1 MKAVALI
8 YSPKEGAPGRT
19 ERRWKKILRY
29 LEQKG
34 LDFDYVRSN
43 GHHDVE
49 RLAAMFASSGC
60 STIVVVGGDAA
71 LHSALCGIMSS
82 GVAADRLPA
91 LGVIPNGYGNDFAR
105 FWNFSADDWH
115 VAAEAVL
122 HRHTRKVDV
131 GMVREMPASDAER
144 HEATDGRRSNAAASG
159 HTEAK
164 TWYFLNCLNLGV
176 VASVT
181 NLRRRMRRIFLLDTL
196 SYLVSS
202 ICLIFARM
210 SYVFTFSMP
219 GELVRQ
225 QGMTMCVGSAKGY
238 GLTPSAVPYNGLL
251 DITLVKH
258 PRFSQT
264 VHGLWLLYTGRFLS
278 HRGLS
283 VWRTKSLH
291 IEVGEKTP
299 VSIDGRMVQLKSH
312 SLSVEIKPEAIDFI
326 IP

>member
-19 ERRWKKILRY
+19 ERRWRKICRY
-29 LEQKG
+29 LELKG
-34 LDFDYVRSN
+34 LDFDYVRSD
-43 GHHDVE
+43 GHKEVE
-49 RLAAMFASSGC
+49 RLAAMFATSGC

-71 LHSALCGIMSS
+71 LNSALCGILSAKDTMTK
-82 GVAADRLPA
+82 LPA

-105 FWNFSADDWH
+105 FWGLPADDWR

-131 GMVREMPASDAER
+131 GVAKEITEPETANELPAGSK
-144 HEATDGRRSNAAASG
+144 DGKS
-159 HTEAK
+159 TEPQEQSK

-181 NLRRRMRRIFLLDTL
+181 NLRRRMRRLLLLDTF
-196 SYLVSS
+196 SYFISS
-202 ICLIFARM
+202 FCLIFAKM
-210 SYVFTFSMP
+210 GYTLSFCLP
-219 GELVRQ
+219 GEKVNQ

-264 VHGLWLLYTGRFLS
+264 IHGLWLLYTGRFLS
-278 HRGLS
+278 HRGIS
-283 VWRTKSLH
+283 VWRTKSLR
-291 IEVGEKTP
+291 INDCNKIP
-299 VSIDGRMVQLKSH
+299 VSIDGRMIQPKAH
-312 SLSVEIKPEAIDFI
+312 KLSVNIMPEVLDFV